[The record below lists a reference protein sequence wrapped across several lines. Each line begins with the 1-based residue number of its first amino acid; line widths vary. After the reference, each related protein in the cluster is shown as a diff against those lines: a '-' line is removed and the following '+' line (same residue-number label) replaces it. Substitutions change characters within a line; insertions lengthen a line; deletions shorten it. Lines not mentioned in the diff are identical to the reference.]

1 MPNDNLEADVKTRD
15 KYVHFILAQRSSVLL
30 SFTQSSPI
38 PSTVGYATK
47 NGCVV
52 ARIQTP
58 NQNNVQ
64 CISGPHL
71 WKLRAV
77 SDFTGYTR
85 VSEVAS
91 NYFLFSL
98 NQYSDHRCR
107 LTKSTPASPVLRQ
120 RLLDFSS
127 IPRGISSPLSISPTP
142 RIKWW
147 TSFPFI
153 LLWYKCLCILFL
165 TLFLSAISFC
175 CCFTVHLT
183 QWSFVRHILFCTAIC
198 STKSEET
205 LFVFFRFSG
214 ERIQRNTAMWKQQC
228 LIWLWH

>member
-1 MPNDNLEADVKTRD
+1 MEFR
-15 KYVHFILAQRSSVLL
+15 
-30 SFTQSSPI
+30 FTQFYLVFTNSPYHLCLLR
-38 PSTVGYATK
+38 SK
-47 NGCVV
+47 KRLQRRQNS
-52 ARIQTP
+52 
-58 NQNNVQ
+58 NQQ

-91 NYFLFSL
+91 NYFLFPL
-98 NQYSDHRCR
+98 NQHSDHRCR
-107 LTKSTPASPVLRQ
+107 LTKSTPASLVLPVQQ
-120 RLLDFSS
+120 RLLDFSSES

-142 RIKWW
+142 RKKWW

-153 LLWYKCLCILFL
+153 LLWYKYLCILFL
-165 TLFLSAISFC
+165 TLFLSAISFR

-205 LFVFFRFSG
+205 FKLFVLFRFSGLG